1 MIVET
6 TLIGDV
12 GRPVAVDALLT
23 VVWIGKFD
31 VGRSYYEERRVVRD
45 FVQGFASI
53 CLPAELRE
61 LIARRIALTAGEVVK
76 STA

>member
-1 MIVET
+1 V
-6 TLIGDV
+6 V
-12 GRPVAVDALLT
+12 ALLT

-31 VGRSYYEERRVVRD
+31 VGRSYYEERRVRD

>member
-1 MIVET
+1 M
-6 TLIGDV
+6 LIIDTGHPV
-12 GRPVAVDALLT
+12 VAVALLT

-53 CLPAELRE
+53 CLPAELGE